1 MTCYV
6 MGYSLSHMPFL
17 QPYASLAW
25 SQFMH
30 KINTDSTMFSNETN
44 SSKILPKLKQKQTTV
59 NNIGVIYI
67 LRSILSRY
75 SLFF

>member
-1 MTCYV
+1 MPCFC
-6 MGYSLSHMPFL
+6 SHRRYGHNL
-17 QPYASLAW
+17 CT
-25 SQFMH
+25 
-30 KINTDSTMFSNETN
+30 NTDSTMFLNETN

-75 SLFF
+75 RIFFEIVVPILTIKDGVS